1 MLYIC
6 EARKLKGLFEK
17 IISKSLGFCWIKG
30 FYKVVNFSSRH
41 FSPLSLLKL
50 FWPIKAFKNIL
61 LSLLIWSDPGQ
72 SREMRESM
80 RWGNIPYR
88 VLPRH
93 SPGLINP
100 REEANIYSIAALS
113 WHFDKFTAI
122 KLLIYNS
129 TSLIS
134 RTIFPGTFILFSS
147 FLALICCKCTV
158 IREMNTSQIHPN
170 KEKQR
175 AYNCFINVKTLE
187 KTLLCSGAR
196 FCDFMSSQLSFFSPC
211 LMNGSGL
218 LDINREAEDPL
229 SGRPLCHVTQLS
241 HPSLMCVGDKIVSP
255 ESDKKD

>member
-1 MLYIC
+1 
-6 EARKLKGLFEK
+6 
-17 IISKSLGFCWIKG
+17 
-30 FYKVVNFSSRH
+30 
-41 FSPLSLLKL
+41 
-50 FWPIKAFKNIL
+50 
-61 LSLLIWSDPGQ
+61 
-72 SREMRESM
+72 MRESM

-93 SPGLINP
+93 SPGLIKTE

-147 FLALICCKCTV
+147 FLALICCKCIV
-158 IREMNTSQIHPN
+158 ITEMNTSQIHPN

-175 AYNCFINVKTLE
+175 AYNCFLNVKTLE

-218 LDINREAEDPL
+218 LHINREAEDPSADIL
-229 SGRPLCHVTQLS
+229 SAMSHNSLTPL
-241 HPSLMCVGDKIVSP
+241 
-255 ESDKKD
+255 